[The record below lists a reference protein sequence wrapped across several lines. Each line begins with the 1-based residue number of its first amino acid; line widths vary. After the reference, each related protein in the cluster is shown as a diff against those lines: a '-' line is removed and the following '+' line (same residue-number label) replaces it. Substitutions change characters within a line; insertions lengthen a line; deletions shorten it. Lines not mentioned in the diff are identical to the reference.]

1 MYKRKDENWTKHVDF
16 MLLDLLCLIAAFILA
31 YAIRF
36 KTGGAFADELYRE
49 LAVVYALLEIGSS
62 ALLSNLRHVLSRGYL
77 DELVNVILLSLVSLA
92 AVTLFIFAAHTSQ
105 TYSRLMVF
113 YTALLFILLD
123 YLVRIAYKTI
133 LLAIRSSSLAK
144 PLASSKPVPLLVLS
158 DSENVDDILN
168 ELYDDP
174 HSNYDV
180 KAIALTDYIGVRIP
194 SDSYYAIMPPSDAA
208 DYICREWIDEVLI
221 YLPHNATQPRKF
233 INACMEM
240 GVTIHQVLNIRDVEK
255 NKQFIESLA
264 EHTVLTTAFNYIAP
278 YQAVIKRLFDI
289 IGGLFGCLATLLIGL
304 FVAPAIYIKSPGPVI
319 FKQLRIGQ
327 NGRPFYI
334 YKFRSMVM
342 NADAIKKDL
351 MAQNRV
357 EDGMMFKMENDP
369 RIIPGV
375 GSFIR
380 RTSLDEFPQ
389 FLNVLLGDMSLVGT
403 RPPTLDEWEKY
414 EYHHR
419 ARMAIRPGITGMW
432 QVSGRSQIT
441 DFEKVVELDTYYI
454 THFRL
459 NLDLKILLKTVAV
472 LFKKDGAM

>member
-1 MYKRKDENWTKHVDF
+1 MYKRKRENWILHIDF
-16 MLLDLLCLIAAFILA
+16 MLLDLLCLNAAFVLA

-36 KTGGAFADELYRE
+36 KTGGAFADDLYRE
-49 LAVVYALLEIGSS
+49 LAVVYSLVEIGSS
-62 ALLSNLRHVLSRGYL
+62 VLLSNLRHVLSRGYL
-77 DELVNVILLSLVSLA
+77 DELVNVVLLSVVSLA
-92 AVTLFIFAAHTSQ
+92 AVTLFVFAAHTSQ

-158 DSENVDDILN
+158 DSDNVDDILN
-168 ELYDDP
+168 EIKDDP
-174 HSNYDV
+174 NTNYDV

-194 SDSYYAIMPPSDAA
+194 SDSPYVIMPPSEAA

-221 YLPHNATQPRKF
+221 YLPHNATQPQKF
-233 INACMEM
+233 ISACMEM
-240 GVTIHQVLNIRDVEK
+240 GVTIHQVLNVRDVEK
-255 NKQFIESLA
+255 NKQFIENLA

-278 YQAVIKRLFDI
+278 YQAFIKRFFDI
-289 IGGLFGCLATLLIGL
+289 VGSLFGCLATLLIGL

-327 NGRPFYI
+327 NGRPFYL

-351 MAQNRV
+351 MEQNRV
-357 EDGMMFKMENDP
+357 EDGMMFKMDNDP
-369 RIIPGV
+369 RIIPGI

-380 RTSLDEFPQ
+380 KTSLDEFPQ
-389 FLNVLLGDMSLVGT
+389 FFNVLLGDMSLVGT

-459 NLDLKILLKTVAV
+459 NLDIKILLKTVAV